1 MDKSFGKTPVEKRR
15 VKKKKKPQVEDDPNI
30 CKPSE
35 HGEKEKMTGLTR
47 GPLRVSSL
55 STTL

>member
-30 CKPSE
+30 VSPASM
-35 HGEKEKMTGLTR
+35 EKKR
-47 GPLRVSSL
+47 K
-55 STTL
+55 